1 MVNHAEAG
9 REAVLSKVSWIYGL
23 IISVYVEFHGKFKFS
38 IKNKPNMVKK
48 SIYIG
53 FSDFFF
59 KLSQKID
66 LNMSEYV
73 EFYGDHVF
81 LVQMSPNIAQI
92 SIFINFM
99 KNRIFR
105 KKS

>member
-1 MVNHAEAG
+1 
-9 REAVLSKVSWIYGL
+9 
-23 IISVYVEFHGKFKFS
+23 
-38 IKNKPNMVKK
+38 MVKK

-53 FSDFFF
+53 FSEFFF

-81 LVQMSPNIAQI
+81 LVQMIPNIAQI
-92 SIFINFM
+92 SIFINFI
-99 KNRIFR
+99 KNRIFYIF
-105 KKS
+105 KIFYILN

>member
-1 MVNHAEAG
+1 
-9 REAVLSKVSWIYGL
+9 
-23 IISVYVEFHGKFKFS
+23 
-38 IKNKPNMVKK
+38 MVKK

-92 SIFINFM
+92 SIFINFI
-99 KNRIFR
+99 KNRIFYFFLFFIYFFLKGR
-105 KKS
+105 PWRLGSKSFGGRGDHKLGWKIGEQSR

>member
-1 MVNHAEAG
+1 
-9 REAVLSKVSWIYGL
+9 
-23 IISVYVEFHGKFKFS
+23 
-38 IKNKPNMVKK
+38 MVKK

-81 LVQMSPNIAQI
+81 LVQMIPNIAQI
-92 SIFINFM
+92 SIFINFI
-99 KNRIFR
+99 KNRIFYILYIFFIFYMVDPSR
-105 KKS
+105 PEWAADKQA

>member
-1 MVNHAEAG
+1 
-9 REAVLSKVSWIYGL
+9 
-23 IISVYVEFHGKFKFS
+23 
-38 IKNKPNMVKK
+38 MVKK

-81 LVQMSPNIAQI
+81 LVQMIPNIAQI
-92 SIFINFM
+92 SIFTNLI
-99 KNRIFR
+99 KNRIFYIYNIFYIL
-105 KKS
+105 KKKGPYEGFWDQNWLAARTTRTR

>member
-1 MVNHAEAG
+1 M
-9 REAVLSKVSWIYGL
+9 L
-23 IISVYVEFHGKFKFS
+23 
-38 IKNKPNMVKK
+38 KK

-66 LNMSEYV
+66 LNISEYV

-81 LVQMSPNIAQI
+81 LVQMNPNIAQI
-92 SIFINFM
+92 LIFINFI
-99 KNRIFR
+99 KNRIFYIFYTFCIFYIIKAGWR
-105 KKS
+105 QGKIIQTRSISQHQAVVG

>member
-1 MVNHAEAG
+1 
-9 REAVLSKVSWIYGL
+9 
-23 IISVYVEFHGKFKFS
+23 
-38 IKNKPNMVKK
+38 MVKK

-81 LVQMSPNIAQI
+81 LVQMIPNIAQI
-92 SIFINFM
+92 SIFTNFI
-99 KNRIFR
+99 KNRIFLLFVYFS
-105 KKS
+105 KKGRQRRWINTSIFIFFYTKKY

>member
-1 MVNHAEAG
+1 
-9 REAVLSKVSWIYGL
+9 
-23 IISVYVEFHGKFKFS
+23 
-38 IKNKPNMVKK
+38 MVKK

-53 FSDFFF
+53 FSKKNYLFF

-81 LVQMSPNIAQI
+81 LVQMIPNIAQI
-92 SIFINFM
+92 SIFINFI
-99 KNRIFR
+99 KNRIFYIFYIFYI
-105 KKS
+105 KI

>member
-1 MVNHAEAG
+1 
-9 REAVLSKVSWIYGL
+9 
-23 IISVYVEFHGKFKFS
+23 
-38 IKNKPNMVKK
+38 MVKK

-73 EFYGDHVF
+73 EFYGDHVS
-81 LVQMSPNIAQI
+81 LVQMIPNIAQI
-92 SIFINFM
+92 SIFTNFI
-99 KNRIFR
+99 KNRIFYILYIF
-105 KKS
+105 SIFYI

>member
-1 MVNHAEAG
+1 
-9 REAVLSKVSWIYGL
+9 
-23 IISVYVEFHGKFKFS
+23 
-38 IKNKPNMVKK
+38 MVKK

-53 FSDFFF
+53 FSEFFF

-81 LVQMSPNIAQI
+81 LVQMIPNIAQI
-92 SIFINFM
+92 SIFTNFI
-99 KNRIFR
+99 KNRIFYTFYIFHIFF
-105 KKS
+105 KKRGSIGGANRWGH

>member
-1 MVNHAEAG
+1 
-9 REAVLSKVSWIYGL
+9 
-23 IISVYVEFHGKFKFS
+23 
-38 IKNKPNMVKK
+38 MVKK

-53 FSDFFF
+53 FSEFFF

-81 LVQMSPNIAQI
+81 LVQMNPNIAQI
-92 SIFINFM
+92 SIFTNF
-99 KNRIFR
+99 I
-105 KKS
+105 KKKMYILFVY

>member
-1 MVNHAEAG
+1 
-9 REAVLSKVSWIYGL
+9 
-23 IISVYVEFHGKFKFS
+23 
-38 IKNKPNMVKK
+38 MVKK

-53 FSDFFF
+53 FLNFFF

-81 LVQMSPNIAQI
+81 LVQMIPNIAQI
-92 SIFINFM
+92 SIFTNFI
-99 KNRIFR
+99 KNPFFYIFCIFF
-105 KKS
+105 KKGVGGKSCGPPVANSRRGSERFAWSLKRPHPGTDP

>member
-1 MVNHAEAG
+1 
-9 REAVLSKVSWIYGL
+9 
-23 IISVYVEFHGKFKFS
+23 
-38 IKNKPNMVKK
+38 MVKK

-53 FSDFFF
+53 FSEFFF

-81 LVQMSPNIAQI
+81 LVQMIPNIAQI
-92 SIFINFM
+92 SIFINFI
-99 KNRIFR
+99 KNRILIKIS
-105 KKS
+105 KKIHYYGIIYHFLVEIWLKFH

>member
-1 MVNHAEAG
+1 
-9 REAVLSKVSWIYGL
+9 
-23 IISVYVEFHGKFKFS
+23 
-38 IKNKPNMVKK
+38 MVKK

-53 FSDFFF
+53 FSEFFF

-81 LVQMSPNIAQI
+81 LVQMIPNTAQI
-92 SIFINFM
+92 SIFINFL
-99 KNRIFR
+99 KNRIFYIFIFYIFF
-105 KKS
+105 KKGGLGDNLYQ

>member
-1 MVNHAEAG
+1 
-9 REAVLSKVSWIYGL
+9 
-23 IISVYVEFHGKFKFS
+23 
-38 IKNKPNMVKK
+38 MVKK

-53 FSDFFF
+53 FSEFFF

-81 LVQMSPNIAQI
+81 LVQMIPNIAQI
-92 SIFINFM
+92 SIFINFI
-99 KNRIFR
+99 KNQIFMILLKMQ
-105 KKS
+105 KKFQKLSLETF